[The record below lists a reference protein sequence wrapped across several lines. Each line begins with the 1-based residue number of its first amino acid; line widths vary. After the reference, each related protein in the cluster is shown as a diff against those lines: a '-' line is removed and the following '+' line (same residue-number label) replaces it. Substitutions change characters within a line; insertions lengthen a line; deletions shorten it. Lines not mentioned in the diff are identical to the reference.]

1 MNNAK
6 FRADLKRITEKA
18 KNKTNLFVRKLVLD
32 LDRRIILKSPVGN
45 PSAWKSPAPEGYIG
59 GTFKANW
66 NIGFSTPD
74 TSVSDAVDPS
84 PYDTVSNSS
93 ASILRANAKLESFVA
108 GTIVYITNSLPYA
121 YRLEYE
127 SWSDQA
133 PAGMV
138 RTTLA
143 ELNSAIQAVG
153 AEVRLV

>member
-32 LDRRIILKSPVGN
+32 LDRRIILKSPADTGR
-45 PSAWKSPAPEGYIG
+45 
-59 GTFKANW
+59 FKANW
-66 NIGFSTPD
+66 QIGYGTPD
-74 TSVSDAVDPS
+74 IE
-84 PYDTVSNSS
+84 TVSTLDESGS
-93 ASILRANAKLESFVA
+93 LTIAKHESEVLSKDLT

-127 SWSDQA
+127 GWSQQA
-133 PAGMV
+133 RAGMV